1 MNKYK
6 NHVAKRRAFESSI
19 GRWVFG
25 LLGLI
30 GVLSLCGVFGDSAHG
45 GVAMAALP
53 FLGIRPLICE
63 EFGGGEG
70 GGGAALSTKD
80 FQDKVLSTV
89 KTIKTDQEKLLTN
102 YDNLD
107 KETKKTFEE
116 LTKVKNQF
124 EGYDAEFKKIDL
136 LVKKLQVQLALEGRM
151 ANGGNSLS
159 LGQRTIRDKETAK
172 SVFGQIALAVGR
184 PDIAAKALGEDT
196 SPGST
201 MINDQLAADIY
212 DSLLRYGAWATLGVR
227 PVGTKNTK
235 IPVKTVRPVAN
246 FILTEGGT
254 ISDDTNKAGTS
265 VTLEVEVIAVL
276 LNVSLQLLEDGEYDV
291 VADILDD
298 FIEAVNFRCDFAAF
312 QGTGAADATH
322 GGVTGLFNFG
332 TAATA
337 TATRTTIAATK
348 YDDWLKCLTTV
359 DAAVLSRPARWW
371 IHPTLLAAAI
381 GVQDSNGRPIFQT
394 ALEAPSA
401 GGIMNLFGFPVT
413 MVGAA
418 PSTNAASAKVAAFG
432 DPRAYAVGMRKGF
445 TFEASD
451 QARWTTLERSFR
463 GHCRFDGVGAKASAL
478 SVLTLPAA

>member
-1 MNKYK
+1 MNKYT
-6 NHVAKRRAFESSI
+6 NHVAKRRAFESKIVS
-19 GRWVFG
+19 RFCWV
-25 LLGLI
+25 LALI
-30 GVLSLCGVFGDSAHG
+30 GALSFLGAFGDDAHG
-45 GVAMAALP
+45 ATAFAALP
-53 FLGIRPLICE
+53 FLGIKPMLCE
-63 EFGGGEG
+63 EFKNDNG
-70 GGGAALSTKD
+70 GGGALTQEQ
-80 FQDKVLSTV
+80 FQGKVLETV
-89 KTIKTDQEKLLTN
+89 RTIKTDQEKLLTN
-102 YDNLD
+102 YENLD
-107 KETKKTFEE
+107 KSTKSTMEE
-116 LTKVKNQF
+116 LTKVKNEFQGF
-124 EGYDAEFKKIDL
+124 DAEFKKIDL
-136 LVKKLQVQLALEGRM
+136 LVKKLQLQLSLESRM
-151 ANGGNSLS
+151 ANGGNTLS

-184 PDIAAKALGEDT
+184 PDIAVKALGEDS

-201 MINDQLAADIY
+201 LINDGLSGDVY
-212 DSLLRYGAWATLGVR
+212 DSLLRFGAWATLGVR

-235 IPVKTVRPVAN
+235 IPVKTVRPIAN

-265 VTLEVEVIAVL
+265 VTLEVEVIAVF
-276 LNVSLQLLEDGEYDV
+276 LNVSLQLLEDGEYDI

-298 FIEAVNFRCDFAAF
+298 FVEAINYRCDFAAF

-359 DAAVLSRPARWW
+359 DAAVLGRAARWW
-371 IHPTLLAAAI
+371 MHPTLLAAAI

-401 GGIMNLFGFPVT
+401 GGIMNLFGYPVT

-418 PSTNAASAKVAAFG
+418 PSTNAASAKVAVFG
-432 DPRAYAVGMRKGF
+432 DPRAYAVGMRKSF

-463 GHCRFDGVGAKASAL
+463 GHCRFDAVGAKASAL
-478 SVLTLPAA
+478 AVMTLPAA